1 LTDFVHTVTYAN
13 SDQLINVSR
22 SHNQKKF
29 DSVLM
34 NT

>member
-1 LTDFVHTVTYAN
+1 LTDFVHTAMYAHP
-13 SDQLINVSR
+13 DQLINVSR

-29 DSVLM
+29 DLVLM

>member
-1 LTDFVHTVTYAN
+1 LTDFVHTAMYAN
-13 SDQLINVSR
+13 PDQLINVSR

>member
-1 LTDFVHTVTYAN
+1 LTDFVHTATYAN

-22 SHNQKKF
+22 SYNQKNF
-29 DSVLM
+29 GLILM